1 MFHAFFVWLANFLN
15 AWKLP
20 ASVAATIV
28 FYSGF
33 DALYN
38 QMHSLA
44 MTHLNTL
51 PPVAIRFLKDFGF
64 ANYMNMMFAAY
75 SARIALKGFGA
86 LMYDNNKS
94 I

>member
-20 ASVAATIV
+20 TSIVAVVV
-28 FYSGF
+28 FYMGF

-51 PPVAIRFLKDFGF
+51 PPFTLRFLKEFGF
-64 ANYMNMMFAAY
+64 ANYLNMVFAAY
-75 SARIALKGFGA
+75 AVRVSLKTFGS
-86 LMYDNNKS
+86 LMYDNNKT
-94 I
+94 